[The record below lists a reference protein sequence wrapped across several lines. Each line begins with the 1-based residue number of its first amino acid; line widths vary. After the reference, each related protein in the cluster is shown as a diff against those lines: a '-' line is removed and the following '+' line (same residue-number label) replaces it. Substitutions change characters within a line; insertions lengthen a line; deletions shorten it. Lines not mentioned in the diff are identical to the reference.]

1 MGVDLVLKGGE
12 IVTPN
17 GVFKGGIAVQGGRIT
32 AITSSSSLPTAS
44 RVIDCDGLHVL
55 PGIIDAHVHFM
66 DPGRP
71 EREDFTTGT
80 TAAAAGGI
88 TLVMDMPMTTP
99 AVTDATI
106 FKAKR
111 RMLEEKSLVDFCLL
125 AMASNTNLDGLQ
137 DLKEAGAASFEI
149 FPANFWPSTTLPEEL
164 ILTSDLAAVH
174 ALHRIGDINGVAGV
188 LPDAEVL
195 RVRLIEELMAADRT
209 DLHAWSE
216 SKPDFYEVSAL
227 AKFLGY
233 LRFTETKAVLR
244 QLTTAASMEVVEALW
259 RDGIYVEVD
268 VQNLTLTEDRLDEIG
283 PYAKTNP
290 PLKTAMDVA
299 TLWRALQAGWVDF
312 VASDHGPCLPEDK
325 ERGRT
330 NVWECPSGMLG
341 VETLLPLMLDR
352 VNQGTLSLEHL
363 AALLAENPARIHGL
377 FPRKGTIRP
386 GSDADLTVVDVNRV
400 EVIRG
405 ENLHSRLKWTPYE
418 GMRVEGW
425 PVHTIVRGEPVMVD
439 RDVIGATGHGTFIPS
454 DAPSRVG

>member
-1 MGVDLVLKGGE
+1 MDVDLVLKDGE

-17 GVFKGGIAVQGGRIT
+17 GVFKGGIAVHGGRIT
-32 AITSSSSLPTAS
+32 AITSSSGLPAAAK
-44 RVIDCDGLHVL
+44 VIDCDGLHIL
-55 PGIIDAHVHFM
+55 PGVIDAHVHFM

-71 EREDFTTGT
+71 EREDFTTGS

-88 TLVMDMPMTTP
+88 TLVMDMPMTNP
-99 AVTDATI
+99 AVTDATT
-106 FKAKR
+106 FTAKR
-111 RMLEEKSLVDFCLL
+111 RMVEAKSLVDFCLL
-125 AMASNTNLDGLQ
+125 AMVSNTNLDQLP
-137 DLKEAGAASFEI
+137 DLKAAGAASFEI
-149 FPANFWPSTTLPEEL
+149 FPANFWPSTTLPEDL
-164 ILTSDLAAVH
+164 ILTSDLAVVRALRRIDAV
-174 ALHRIGDINGVAGV
+174 NGVAGV
-188 LPDAEVL
+188 LPDAETL
-195 RVRLIEELMAADRT
+195 RVHLIEELMAANRT
-209 DLHAWSE
+209 DLSAWSE
-216 SKPDFYEVSAL
+216 SKPDYYEVSAL

-233 LRFTETKAVLR
+233 LRFTETEAILR

-290 PLKTAMDVA
+290 PLKTAADVA
-299 TLWRALQAGWVDF
+299 GLWRALQAGWVDI

-363 AALLAENPARIHGL
+363 AALLAENPASIHGL

-386 GSDADLTVVDVNRV
+386 GSDADLTVVDMNRV
-400 EVIRG
+400 EVLRG
-405 ENLHSRLKWTPYE
+405 EHLHSRLKWTPYE

-425 PVHTIVRGEPVMVD
+425 PVHTIVRGEPVMLD
-439 RDVIGATGHGTFIPS
+439 RDIVGTPGHSRFIPA
-454 DAPSRVG
+454 DAPPRVG